1 MDSLK
6 GLVMMSLICVSQGQQ
21 QMSVSF
27 GDNVTLQCQSLK
39 HELIT
44 VLKWIRPELKS
55 SGYVF
60 FYRNKRSYRSYQH
73 PSFVDR
79 VQLKDPEMKDG
90 DASVTLHNVNLNDTG
105 TYECHVSVRSSGL
118 SKRVTS
124 EVTHFINLTVT
135 DSGQTRES
143 KSENITTENTEGNI
157 YYAKDVMVSN
167 HSGFVVVVAV
177 AVVVA
182 VGVVVVAAVAVFL
195 KKYQT
200 YKTG

>member
-1 MDSLK
+1 MISLYFDCFC
-6 GLVMMSLICVSQGQQ
+6 SGQQ
-21 QMSVSF
+21 QISVSV

-55 SGYVF
+55 SGYIF

-90 DASVTLHNVNLNDTG
+90 DASVTLNDVNLNDTG
-105 TYECHVSVRSSGL
+105 TYECHVSVRNSGL

-135 DSGQTRES
+135 DSG
-143 KSENITTENTEGNI
+143 
-157 YYAKDVMVSN
+157 
-167 HSGFVVVVAV
+167 GFVEVER
-177 AVVVA
+177 
-182 VGVVVVAAVAVFL
+182 
-195 KKYQT
+195 
-200 YKTG
+200 